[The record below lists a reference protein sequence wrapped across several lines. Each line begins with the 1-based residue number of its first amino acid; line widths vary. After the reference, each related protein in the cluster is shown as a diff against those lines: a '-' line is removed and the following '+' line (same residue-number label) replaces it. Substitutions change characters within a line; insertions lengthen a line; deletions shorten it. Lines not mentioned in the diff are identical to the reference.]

1 MKHLGL
7 LSGMLLV
14 VVHGLSAA
22 EPALR
27 EQAAAAMRKA
37 ATFFHTQVATRGGY
51 VYHYSTDLLQ
61 RWGEGKTTKDQIFVQ
76 PPGTPTV
83 GMAYLK
89 AYAATGEKLY
99 LDAARAAAEALVY
112 GQLVSGG
119 WAQAVDFDPNGS
131 RVALYRN
138 GRGKGKNFSSF
149 DDGQTQSALRFLIH
163 ADHALGGQHAGIRQ
177 SVEIALAA
185 VLAAQHPN
193 GAFPQG
199 FDKPAPKYP
208 AVKAS
213 FPTYDWRAEGKVK
226 NYWDMPTLNDDLAGY
241 MARLLEDGW
250 TIRQDERCRQALLK
264 LGGFLLLAQ
273 LPEPQPGWAQ
283 QYDFNLRPIWARKFE
298 PPALAGRE
306 TQDAIETLLRI
317 YRLTGDAKWLEPI
330 PRALAWLKR
339 SQLPDGRLAR
349 YYELRSNRPLY
360 MTADYK
366 LTYSDREVPDHYG
379 WKTESRVAALEA
391 ALKNPKLDPQTARAA
406 PISDAEVRQ
415 ILQALDAQGRWVS
428 TYGGEMLVGQPKF
441 AKGMNYLSSAVFSRN
456 LETLAAYVAMGK

>member
-1 MKHLGL
+1 MNRPL
-7 LSGMLLV
+7 LLALV
-14 VVHGLSAA
+14 SALPA
-22 EPALR
+22 LDAVAADAALR
-27 EQAAAAMRKA
+27 EQALASMRQAAAY
-37 ATFFHTQVATRGGY
+37 FHTRVAARGGY
-51 VYHYSTDLLQ
+51 VYHYSTDIQQ

-89 AYAATGEKLY
+89 AYAATGEQSY

-112 GQLVSGG
+112 GQLQSGG

-131 RVALYRN
+131 RVAQYRN
-138 GRGKGKNFSSF
+138 GRGKGRNTSSF

-163 ADHALGGQHAGIRQ
+163 ADRALEGKHAGIRQ
-177 SVEIALAA
+177 SLEVALQA

-199 FDKPAPKYP
+199 FDKPAPKYA

-213 FPTYDWRAEGKVK
+213 FPTYDWRTEGKVK
-226 NYWDMPTLNDDLAGY
+226 NYWDMPTLNDDLVGY
-241 MARLLEDGW
+241 IARTLEDGW
-250 TIRQDERCRQALLK
+250 TIRKDERCRQALLK

-273 LPEPQPGWAQ
+273 MPEPQPGWAQ
-283 QYDFNLRPIWARKFE
+283 QYDFNMRPIWARKFE
-298 PPALAGRE
+298 PPAVAGRE
-306 TQDAIETLLRI
+306 TQDAIETLLRL
-317 YRLTGDAKWLEPI
+317 YRLTGDTKWLEPV

-360 MTADYK
+360 MTEDYK
-366 LTYSDREVPDHYG
+366 LTYSDKDVPDHYG
-379 WKTESRVAALEA
+379 WKTESRVAVLETA
-391 ALKNPKLDPQTARAA
+391 IKNPKADPEAARAA
-406 PISDAEVRQ
+406 AITDAEVRRL
-415 ILQALDAQGRWVS
+415 IGELDAQGRWVS

-441 AKGMNYLSSAVFSRN
+441 AKGMKYLSSAVFSRN
-456 LETLAAYVAMGK
+456 LETLAAYVATGK

>member
-1 MKHLGL
+1 MKRLVL

-14 VVHGLSAA
+14 VVHGLPAA

-37 ATFFHTQVATRGGY
+37 ATFFHTQAATRGGY

-185 VLAAQHPN
+185 GLAAQHPN

-213 FPTYDWRAEGKVK
+213 FPTYDWRTEGKVK

-250 TIRQDERCRQALLK
+250 TIRHDERCRQALLK
-264 LGGFLLLAQ
+264 LGGFLLQAQ

-330 PRALAWLKR
+330 PRALAWFKR

-406 PISDAEVRQ
+406 SISDAEVRQ

>member
-1 MKHLGL
+1 MKRL
-7 LSGMLLV
+7 LLLPGMLLV

-27 EQAAAAMRKA
+27 EQATAAMRRA
-37 ATFFHTQVATRGGY
+37 ATYFRSQVATHGGY
-51 VYHYSTDLLQ
+51 VYHYSTDLQQ
-61 RWGEGKTTKDQIFVQ
+61 RWGEGPTTKDQIFVQ

-112 GQLVSGG
+112 GQLQSGG
-119 WAQAVDFDPNGS
+119 WTQAVDFDPNGS

-138 GRGKGKNFSSF
+138 GRGKGRNFSSF

-163 ADHALGGQHAGIRQ
+163 ADRALEGKHAGIRQ
-177 SVEIALAA
+177 AVEIALKA

-213 FPTYDWRAEGKVK
+213 FPTYDWRTEGKVK
-226 NYWDMPTLNDDLAGY
+226 NYWDMPTLNDDLVGY

-273 LPEPQPGWAQ
+273 MPEPQPGWAQ

-298 PPALAGRE
+298 PPAVAGRE

-339 SQLPDGRLAR
+339 SHLPDGRLAR

-360 MTADYK
+360 MTPDYK
-366 LTYSDREVPDHYG
+366 LTYSDRDVPDHYG

-391 ALKNPKLDPQTARAA
+391 ALKNPKADPEAARAA
-406 PISDAEVRQ
+406 SISDAEVRQ

-441 AKGMNYLSSAVFSRN
+441 AKGMKYLSSAVFSRH
-456 LETLAAYVAMGK
+456 LEILAAYVATGK

>member
-1 MKHLGL
+1 MKARLFLALGL
-7 LSGMLLV
+7 FTSTM
-14 VVHGLSAA
+14 HTPAA
-22 EPALR
+22 DAVLR
-27 EQAAAAMRKA
+27 EQTLASMRKA
-37 ATFFHTQVATRGGY
+37 AMYFRSQVATRGGY
-51 VYHYSTDLLQ
+51 VYHYSTDLQQ

-99 LDAARAAAEALVY
+99 LDAVREAAEALVY
-112 GQLVSGG
+112 GQLQSGG

-131 RVALYRN
+131 RVAQYRN
-138 GRGKGKNFSSF
+138 GRGKGRNMSSF
-149 DDGQTQSALRFLIH
+149 DDGQTQSALRFLLH
-163 ADHALGGQHAGIRQ
+163 ADRALEGRHAGIHQ
-177 SVEIALAA
+177 AVEIALKA

-199 FDKPAPKYP
+199 FDKPAPKYA

-213 FPTYDWRAEGKVK
+213 FPTYDWRTEGKVK
-226 NYWDMPTLNDDLAGY
+226 NYWDMPTLNDDLVGY
-241 MARLLEDGW
+241 IARTLEDGW
-250 TIRQDERCRQALLK
+250 LLNKDERCRQALLK

-273 LPEPQPGWAQ
+273 MPEPQPGWAQ
-283 QYDFNLRPIWARKFE
+283 QYDFNMRPIWARKFE
-298 PPALAGRE
+298 PPAVAGRE

-317 YRLTGDAKWLEPI
+317 HRLTGDVKWLEPI

-366 LTYSDREVPDHYG
+366 LTYSDKDVPDHYG

-391 ALKNPKLDPQTARAA
+391 ALKNPQADPEAARAA
-406 PISDAEVRQ
+406 AITDADARRIMRE
-415 ILQALDAQGRWVS
+415 LDAQGRWVS

-441 AKGMNYLSSAVFSRN
+441 AKGAKYLSSAVFSRN
-456 LETLAAYVAMGK
+456 LEILATYVATGK